1 MKKVLALLLSFVF
14 LFSFAACAKL
24 PVTDTADRGQV
35 TVYLD
40 GKEVGKVSIDSFQKK
55 TETKVIGDDT
65 YYGKALAAII
75 DSADVST
82 VKAAFTK
89 SADGFAQ
96 YFKDAADIFVAIYKV
111 DGESYTSITND
122 SDKGS
127 FTAVT
132 ASAKAKEVTDIY
144 LLSDAQDWSVKV
156 TIDGNESTLTID
168 DFMKMNPTYQTLS
181 HKYNGGADTFEG
193 EFLAVDSKTFLEA
206 MGCELV
212 EGIND
217 DVDDD
222 GNNLMVNYVPDRNL
236 KITGM
241 VQASGFK
248 PSVELN
254 TDLKASPFREK
265 TAWLVY
271 YFVLINGNDKHE
283 MAGIE
288 AMDLD
293 FSCIYDGTGV
303 RWMTTPITE
312 IEMAPI
318 PTTAD

>member
-24 PVTDTADRGQV
+24 PVTDTEDRGTV
-35 TVYLD
+35 TVYLN
-40 GKEVGKVSIDSFQKK
+40 GKEVGKITVDNFQKK
-55 TETKVIGDDT
+55 TETKAIGDDT
-65 YYGKALAAII
+65 YYGKALTAII
-75 DSADVST
+75 DSTDVST

-96 YFKDAADIFVAIYKV
+96 YFKDASELFVATHKV
-111 DGESYTSITND
+111 DGEKYDSIKND
-122 SDKGS
+122 AGKGT

-132 ASAKAKEVTDIY
+132 ASAVAKEVTDIY
-144 LLSDAQDWSVKV
+144 LLADAQDWSVKV
-156 TIDGNESTLTID
+156 NIDGNETTLTID
-168 DFMKMNPTYQTLS
+168 DFMKMKPTYQMLS

-217 DVDDD
+217 DVDED
-222 GNNLMVNYVPDRNL
+222 GNNLMVNYVPDMNL

-248 PSVELN
+248 PAIELN

-288 AMDLD
+288 TMDLD
-293 FSCIYDGTGV
+293 FSCIYNGTGV
-303 RWMTTPITE
+303 RWMTTPVTE
-312 IEMAPI
+312 IEMSPI
-318 PTTAD
+318 PATE